1 MVIPANCKDVIN
13 RVRLNECCEPHLEG
27 LPLKQQV
34 HYLQGCCSYMGSTII
49 SLLQLLRRME
59 EETNQAPSGGTGA

>member
-13 RVRLNECCEPHLEG
+13 RARLNECCEPHLEG

-49 SLLQLLRRME
+49 SLLQLCQSRCAAGRGRTLS
-59 EETNQAPSGGTGA
+59 PVG